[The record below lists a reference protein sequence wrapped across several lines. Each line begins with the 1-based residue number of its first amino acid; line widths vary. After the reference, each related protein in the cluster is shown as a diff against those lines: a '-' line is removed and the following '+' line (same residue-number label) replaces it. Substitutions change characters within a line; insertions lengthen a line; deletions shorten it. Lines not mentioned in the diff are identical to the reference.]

1 MKVVILLILFTQ
13 IGCSSIG
20 GLAANTLAG
29 ALGNMLDRR
38 VDSNDNE
45 KLENRIEELELELI
59 EELEQR
65 LNDKEKLDDCKNC
78 EVDKWGRVVW

>member
-1 MKVVILLILFTQ
+1 MKLVILLILFMQ
-13 IGCSSIG
+13 IGCTSIG
-20 GLAANTLAG
+20 ELVANTLAG

>member
-13 IGCSSIG
+13 IGCTAIG
-20 GLAANTLAG
+20 ELAANTLAG